1 MRKCSFFVTYAGS
14 QLTFMTQHE
23 KVIIFRYERG
33 FTTDLLDVQIAATKA
48 NKQCPG
54 AAMTLAQRAKIV

>member
-1 MRKCSFFVTYAGS
+1 
-14 QLTFMTQHE
+14 MTQHE

-54 AAMTLAQRAKIV
+54 AAMTLAQRAKVV

>member
-1 MRKCSFFVTYAGS
+1 
-14 QLTFMTQHE
+14 MTQHE

-54 AAMTLAQRAKIV
+54 AAMTLAQRAKIVGCKNIVWC